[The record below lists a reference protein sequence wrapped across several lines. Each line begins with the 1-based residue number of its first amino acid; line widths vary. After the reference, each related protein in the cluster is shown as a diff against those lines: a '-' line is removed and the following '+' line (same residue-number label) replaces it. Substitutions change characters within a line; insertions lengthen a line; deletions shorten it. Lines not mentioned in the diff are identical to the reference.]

1 MDEKVKAVK
10 KTADRA
16 LDSTEIIETHSQA
29 RSDTD
34 DFRRFVVAP
43 VRDAVFFKADGFSR
57 QGCPLDLKTDP
68 AQLYVVWCSFK

>member
-16 LDSTEIIETHSQA
+16 LDSTEIIETRSQA

-34 DFRRFVVAP
+34 DFRRFVVAT

-68 AQLYVVWCSFK
+68 AQLYIVWCSSK